1 MTPQRCGPTSPMSS
15 LAPAYD
21 GEQVSASQL
30 PLGVLA
36 AELGETVLQ
45 DADWVFPC
53 KGPGDVCH
61 PTIKYYYA
69 AEDLFKRCSDIVK
82 ELLDDAPAMW
92 PGTAT
97 WELPQE
103 EPLGP
108 LGSSCVET
116 AQALDVG
123 KFEVGTLRCPL
134 ALVAKRN
141 HVMKSL
147 LADCAGG

>member
-53 KGPGDVCH
+53 KGSGDVCH

-92 PGTAT
+92 PRTAA

-108 LGSSCVET
+108 RGSACVET
-116 AQALDVG
+116 AQALDVASS
-123 KFEVGTLRCPL
+123 KWELF
-134 ALVAKRN
+134 VAP
-141 HVMKSL
+141 
-147 LADCAGG
+147 